1 MAGNLLDKLHDLAG
15 FLESPTSL
23 EHNLGQLVM
32 LAADMLD
39 AAHCSIMLLIE
50 GEGEALRLRVCATH
64 GALPEAAFTQTVG
77 RGEGIAGQ
85 VAASG
90 KSLLVEDIEQS
101 IFARCARRPGTG
113 ARSLMS
119 APLSVNG
126 KLIGVINV
134 SEPDSGMPFT
144 QDDLALLEI
153 VAFFVGKSIQVVQLQ
168 NLLNSRFAQI
178 AMAQEAE
185 KAIGG
190 VMLSTAYDPDK
201 MAKIVAK
208 SFFREMTQAG
218 FGSSQII
225 QAASEI
231 ISQLSSSLHK
241 HSKRLDK
248 S

>member
-1 MAGNLLDKLHDLAG
+1 MIGNPLDKLHGLAG
-15 FLESPTSL
+15 FLEAQGSL
-23 EHNLGQLVM
+23 EHSLAQLAT
-32 LAADMLD
+32 LAADTLD
-39 AAHCSIMLLIE
+39 AARCSIMLFIE
-50 GEGEALRLRVCATH
+50 GDGEAMRLRVCAAH
-64 GALPEAAFTQTVG
+64 GALPEAAFTQTVA
-77 RGEGIAGQ
+77 RGEGIAGH

-90 KSLLVEDIEQS
+90 VALLVEDIEQS
-101 IFARCARRPGTG
+101 DFASCARRPGVGTH
-113 ARSLMS
+113 SLMT
-119 APLSVNG
+119 APISVNR
-126 KLIGVINV
+126 KPIGVINL
-134 SEPDSGMPFT
+134 SEPNSATPFT
-144 QDDLALLEI
+144 QADLALLEI
-153 VAFFVGKSIQVVQLQ
+153 VALFVGKSIQAVQLQ

-178 AMAQEAE
+178 ALVQDAE

-190 VMLSTAYDPDK
+190 VMLSSAYDTDK

>member
-1 MAGNLLDKLHDLAG
+1 MTSNPLDKLHDLAG
-15 FLESPTSL
+15 FMEAQGSL
-23 EHNLGQLVM
+23 EDNLGKLVT
-32 LAADMLD
+32 LAADTLD
-39 AAHCSIMLLIE
+39 AAHCSIMLFIE
-50 GEGEALRLRVCATH
+50 GTGEALRLRVCATH
-64 GALPEAAFTQTVG
+64 GALPEAAFAQTMG
-77 RGEGIAGQ
+77 RGEGIAGH
-85 VAASG
+85 VAATG
-90 KSLLVEDIEQS
+90 AALLVEDIEQS
-101 IFARCARRPGTG
+101 VFAGYARRPGVGT
-113 ARSLMS
+113 RSLMS
-119 APLSVNG
+119 APISVNR
-126 KLIGVINV
+126 KPIGVINL
-134 SEPDSGMPFT
+134 SEPRSGKPFT
-144 QDDLALLEI
+144 QADLALLEI

-178 AMAQEAE
+178 ALAQDAE

-190 VMLSTAYDPDK
+190 VMLSTAYDTDK

-241 HSKRLDK
+241 YSKRLDK